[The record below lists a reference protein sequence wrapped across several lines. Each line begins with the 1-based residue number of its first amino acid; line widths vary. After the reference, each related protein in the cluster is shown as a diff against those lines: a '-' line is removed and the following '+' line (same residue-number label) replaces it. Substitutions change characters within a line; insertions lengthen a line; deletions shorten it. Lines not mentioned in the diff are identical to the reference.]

1 LVFENAWQWRKVNLG
16 DSQNQLNL
24 IVGGK
29 KSTRQTQRQEESL
42 RQVFLTFL
50 RNAEF
55 QNRFFELIDSN
66 TPTKPYLIPIGMKP
80 VPCNSGFMLG
90 FASRTKT

>member
-24 IVGGK
+24 ILGDK

-55 QNRFFELIDSN
+55 QNRFFGTQGFQTTNKKQPNSRRLEADFVRQML
-66 TPTKPYLIPIGMKP
+66 P
-80 VPCNSGFMLG
+80 V
-90 FASRTKT
+90 RK